1 MQRVSNLG
9 FVEPQLLTPIE
20 QPPQGSNWI
29 HEVKHDG
36 YRTLLVIEGGK
47 AHAYTRNGFDWTE
60 RYPGIVSEAGTLPC
74 RAAIL
79 DGEIIVQDERG
90 VSDFE
95 ALRSA
100 IRWLPHTLRFY
111 AFDILHLNGEDLRD
125 QPLLDRRSKLKGL
138 LGRDRT
144 SPIQFSDEFTGDSA
158 AFFRACA
165 KHGLEGVVSK
175 LASSRY
181 RSGRSKTWLKSKC
194 FTESDLVIIGT
205 DRDRKTGALRALLAS
220 AKGHNLTYV
229 GAAFIALRGDEWDT
243 LGERLKHLAV
253 KHAPLRGLRIKGA
266 QWVEPRLTAKVRH
279 LAGAADLR
287 HAVVKGLE

>member
-1 MQRVSNLG
+1 MCRVIKRLG
-9 FVEPQLLTPIE
+9 FVEPQLLSRTD
-20 QPPQGSNWI
+20 QPPQRSGWI

-36 YRTLLVIEGGK
+36 YRTLLVIERGNVC
-47 AHAYTRNGFDWTE
+47 AYTRNGFDC
-60 RYPGIVSEAGTLPC
+60 IVSAAGELRC

-79 DGEIIVQDERG
+79 DGEVIVQDERG

-95 ALRSA
+95 ALSAA

-125 QPLLDRRSKLKGL
+125 QPLLDRRTKLKGL

-144 SPIQFSDEFTGDSA
+144 SPLQFSDEFTGDSA
-158 AFFRACA
+158 AFLRACA

-205 DRDRKTGALRALLAS
+205 DRDRKTGATRALLAN
-220 AKGHNLTYV
+220 ADLTYA
-229 GAAFIALRGDEWDT
+229 GAAFIGLRGDAWHD
-243 LGERLKHLAV
+243 LHERLRQIAIKR
-253 KHAPLRGLRIKGA
+253 APWSGLRMKGA

-279 LAGAADLR
+279 L
-287 HAVVKGLE
+287 LEQNISAIPW

>member
-1 MQRVSNLG
+1 MSRATTRLG
-9 FVEPQLLTPIE
+9 FVEPQLLTPTD
-20 QPPQGSNWI
+20 QPPQRSGWI

-36 YRTLLVIEGGK
+36 YRTLLVIERGNVC
-47 AHAYTRNGFDWTE
+47 YTRNGFDWNE
-60 RYPGIVSEAGTLPC
+60 RYPGIISAAGELRC

-79 DGEIIVQDERG
+79 DGEVIVQDERG

-95 ALRSA
+95 ALSAA

-125 QPLLDRRSKLKGL
+125 QPLLDRRTKLKGL

-144 SPIQFSDEFTGDSA
+144 SPLQFSDEFTGDSA
-158 AFFRACA
+158 AFFRACT

-205 DRDRKTGALRALLAS
+205 DRDRKTGATRALLAN
-220 AKGHNLTYV
+220 ADLTYA
-229 GAAFIALRGDEWDT
+229 GAAFIGLRGDAWHD
-243 LGERLKHLAV
+243 LHERLRQISIKR
-253 KHAPLRGLRIKGA
+253 APLSGLRMKGA

-279 LAGAADLR
+279 L
-287 HAVVKGLE
+287 LEQNISAMPC